1 MKHNFTALATEHIDA
16 ENGII
21 RAVSLMEMG
30 DAKGHFD
37 KKGRQVIIDDVT
49 LQETRINQGQGG
61 SRQRRLRDCRMG

>member
-1 MKHNFTALATEHIDA
+1 MKFFTALTAPRIDP

-21 RAVSLMEMG
+21 RSVSLMEMG

-49 LQETRINQGQGG
+49 LEQLFKE
-61 SRQRRLRDCRMG
+61 C